1 MPKLDLHQ
9 DQKKLFQTINLY
21 PHQMEVFD
29 KIREE
34 MGKHQAILLVAA
46 CGFGKTIL
54 MGFMASRVKDKNKRL
69 FFTVHRKDLITQSIK
84 TLDKFKLNYGVIS
97 ASYMPQIKQPIQVAS
112 IASLKSRMSRYP
124 APDLLVVDEAHH
136 CKAKGWGEIVSHY
149 KKAGSYII
157 GLTAT
162 PDPLLSK
169 HFDVI
174 VEGKSVSWLI
184 DNKFLSEYRLFIP
197 STPDVNKLHVRMGDY
212 VQKENEELMDKPKI
226 TGDAIL
232 HWRKYANE
240 KRTIAFCCSIA
251 HSKHITES
259 FKASGIAAAHL
270 DGDTVMED
278 RIKIIKDF
286 ADGKIKVIT
295 NCGIFCEGFD
305 LSAQVGRDITVEAV
319 ILLRPTMSL
328 ALYIQQVMRALRYK
342 DYPAI
347 ILDHANCAMT
357 HGLPDEEREWTLEQG
372 PLKSKKVPTG
382 AGIKICEK
390 CFAAMLP
397 FKTKCAYC
405 GYEFEVNERQV
416 EHAEGD
422 LVEVDPSVIR
432 KLRLKE
438 EWKCK
443 TKEDLI
449 ALGKSRGY
457 SWPEQWAQHRWNYRE
472 QRKLEAMEKI

>member
-1 MPKLDLHQ
+1 MKLILR
-9 DQKKLFQTINLY
+9 
-21 PHQMEVFD
+21 PHQ
-29 KIREE
+29 EE
-34 MGKHQAILLVAA
+34 SFEELRSKMQIHQAIVFVAP
-46 CGFGKTIL
+46 CGWGKTCL
-54 MGFMASRVKDKNKRL
+54 MAYIAERTKIRGKKL
-69 FFTVHRKDLITQSIK
+69 FFTVHRRDLITQSAK
-84 TLDKFKLNYGVIS
+84 TLDKFGIDYGIIS
-97 ASYMPQIKQPIQVAS
+97 AGYIPLPKKSIQVCS
-112 IASLKSRMSRYP
+112 IVSLKNRLTSYP
-124 APDLLVVDEAHH
+124 DADLVVIDEAHH
-136 CKAKGWGEIVSHY
+136 CKAKGWGDVVQYY
-149 KKAGSYII
+149 KKKGSYII

-162 PDPLLSK
+162 PTPDLAK

-184 DNKFLSEYRLFIP
+184 ENKLLSEYRLFIP
-197 STPDVNKLHVRMGDY
+197 STPDVNKLHIRMGDY

-251 HSKHITES
+251 HSKHIAAS
-259 FKASGIAAAHL
+259 FNGAGITAAHL
-270 DGDTVMED
+270 DGDTEMSD
-278 RIKIIKDF
+278 RIRIIKDF
-286 ADGKIKVIT
+286 AGGKIKIIT

-305 LSAQVGRDITVEAV
+305 LSAQVGQDITVEAV

-328 ALYIQQVMRALRYK
+328 TLYIQQVSRALRYK

-347 ILDHANCAMT
+347 ILDHANCAMI
-357 HGLPDEEREWTLEQG
+357 HGLPDEDREWTLDPG
-372 PLKSKKVPTG
+372 PLKKKAVPTG
-382 AGIKICEK
+382 AGVKVCEK

-397 FKTKCAYC
+397 FKKECPYC
-405 GYEFEVNERQV
+405 GYVFKINEREI

-443 TKEDLI
+443 TKDALV
-449 ALGKSRGY
+449 ALGRSRGY
-457 SWPEQWAQHRWNYRE
+457 QYPEKWAEYRWNYR
-472 QRKLEAMEKI
+472 QTRRMEAIKKI